1 MEAWRCHSHSFDAG
15 SLARNN
21 AFPLALLGCSAWS
34 DLTDS
39 AEITM
44 DLGLT
49 NKRVLVT
56 GGNSGLG
63 AAIAKAFAAEGA
75 RVAIN
80 YLVNPKQAD
89 ALVEEVSA
97 AGREALQL
105 MADISDAQAVET
117 MFCNIDDVWGGID
130 ILVNNAGIDGKRAL
144 GWEADADAWS
154 KVLDVNLKGT
164 YLCAREALKRMV
176 AQSSGVVLNTT
187 SVHEVIAWAG
197 YSAYTASKAGVSMM
211 SKSLAQEAAPHG
223 VRVLCIAPGAI
234 RTPINQ
240 AVWRD
245 VEGHRDLLTKIPLRR
260 IGEPEDVANIAVM
273 LASDAASY
281 VTGTTIFVDGGMTDY
296 PSFAHGG

>member
-1 MEAWRCHSHSFDAG
+1 
-15 SLARNN
+15 
-21 AFPLALLGCSAWS
+21 
-34 DLTDS
+34 
-39 AEITM
+39 M

-63 AAIAKAFAAEGA
+63 AAIARTFAAEGA

-80 YLVNPKQAD
+80 YLVNPQQSA
-89 ALVEEVSA
+89 ALVEEFIA
-97 AGREALQL
+97 AGGEALQL
-105 MADISDAQAVET
+105 RGDVSDPKAVEA
-117 MFCNIDDVWGGID
+117 MFRAIDDSWGGID
-130 ILVNNAGIDGKRAL
+130 VLVNNAGIDGERAL
-144 GWEADADAWS
+144 GWEADANAWS
-154 KVLDVNLKGT
+154 KVVEVNLKGT

-176 AQSSGVVLNTT
+176 AQRSGVVLNTT

-240 AVWRD
+240 SVWQD
-245 VEGHRDLLTKIPLRR
+245 AEGYADLLTKIPLGR
-260 IGEPEDVANIAVM
+260 IGEPEDVANMAIM

-281 VTGTTIFVDGGMTDY
+281 ITATTIFVDGGMTDY